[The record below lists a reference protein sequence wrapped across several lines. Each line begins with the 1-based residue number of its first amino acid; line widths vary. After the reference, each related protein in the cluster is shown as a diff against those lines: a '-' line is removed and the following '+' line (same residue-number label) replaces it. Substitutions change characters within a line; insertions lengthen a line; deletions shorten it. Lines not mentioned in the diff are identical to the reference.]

1 MNDNTYMLY
10 MNDTTSLIL
19 LNLIMLA
26 SIILIAACIGIIR
39 KDIRNIPIVLK
50 VEYKKIRNKIRRR
63 KIRKMRRKN
72 KDLLTHTIKNL
83 EDFGFQGFLLLMK
96 MKGY

>member
-72 KDLLTHTIKNL
+72 KEIKAYK
-83 EDFGFQGFLLLMK
+83 ED
-96 MKGY
+96 

>member
-72 KDLLTHTIKNL
+72 KDIKAYK
-83 EDFGFQGFLLLMK
+83 ED
-96 MKGY
+96 